1 MHFLKSAA
9 LVQGQFAEGTAKK
22 PRKNGVRGFRFS
34 PDLNC
39 KLAKVQYETFKLII
53 NGDTGVGKS
62 CLLAKV
68 MDNDFKLWHKVT
80 IGVEFN
86 SFVFAFDSK
95 I

>member
-1 MHFLKSAA
+1 
-9 LVQGQFAEGTAKK
+9 
-22 PRKNGVRGFRFS
+22 
-34 PDLNC
+34 
-39 KLAKVQYETFKLII
+39 VQYETFKLII

-86 SFVFAFDSK
+86 SFFFAFDSK